1 MIGDSHS
8 PTWRSSDT
16 GGYAGE
22 IRRAI
27 MIRLLVVA
35 LPLSL
40 SAGTLVLLCSAAAA
54 SLPVIASFATALVAV
69 SLWGGHAA
77 AAQLAR
83 ALSVPADLL
92 RETLSAGEGA
102 GGKLPSAEA
111 GRLDLKGLESEF
123 ASMTDAFARK
133 AAIESATL
141 TELARAR
148 EQAQTANLAKYQH
161 GRAACRGR
169 VWQDLVIQVVAVSLK

>member
-1 MIGDSHS
+1 MRISD
-8 PTWRSSDT
+8 WSSNVCSS
-16 GGYAGE
+16 Y
-22 IRRAI
+22 
-27 MIRLLVVA
+27 LLGW
-35 LPLSL
+35 LGS
-40 SAGTLVLLCSAAAA
+40 SAAA
-54 SLPVIASFATALVAV
+54 SLPVIAIFATALVAV
-69 SLWGGHAA
+69 SLWGGQAA

-141 TELARAR
+141 TEDRKSTRL
-148 EQAQTANLAKYQH
+148 NSSH
-161 GRAACRGR
+161 
-169 VWQDLVIQVVAVSLK
+169 